1 MTTALA
7 TNNNTAVFAPIDF
20 DANILAGQV
29 GQSSIDMYAR
39 DLAEYTNPSEPDKP
53 GWCDRAGFN
62 PLAPATFA
70 RYRAYLASDT
80 TLSKKT
86 GKPFSPNTVN
96 RMLTSVRSVMIS
108 AAEQGFIDRETADGF
123 RDLKGVKTAA
133 LRDRM
138 KPNNGR
144 HRIEPEDMRCIL
156 DKPDTSKLSGKR
168 DAALLATLQSSGL
181 RVSEL
186 VNLQVGNL
194 VTTKGKRGQVAYL
207 LTGIMGK
214 GQSEPRDAHLS
225 GEAYAKIMTWLDAR
239 PVMSVFIFTAMN
251 DGTAGNVTAPT
262 TEPMTTV
269 GAWKLIQRYAK
280 RCGLDHIS
288 VHDFR
293 RFVGTQ
299 VVFNTGDIR
308 KAQKALGH
316 KDINTTAR
324 HYVLDSLEPGLTDNL
339 C

>member
-1 MTTALA
+1 MTAL
-7 TNNNTAVFAPIDF
+7 TTTTTTAVFAPIDF
-20 DANILAGQV
+20 DASILAGQV

-39 DLAEYTNPSEPDKP
+39 DFAEYHNATGT
-53 GWCDRAGFN
+53 GWADRAGFN

-214 GQSEPRDAHLS
+214 GQSEPRDAHIS
-225 GEAYAKIMTWLDAR
+225 SEAYAKIMTWLDAR
-239 PVMSVFIFTAMN
+239 PVMSQYIFTAMN

-299 VVFNTGDIR
+299 LAADDIR

>member
-1 MTTALA
+1 MTTALTTNA
-7 TNNNTAVFAPIDF
+7 TPTAFASIGF
-20 DANILAGQV
+20 DASILAGQV

-39 DLAEYTNPSEPDKP
+39 DFAEYHNADGT
-53 GWCDRAGFN
+53 GWCDREGYN

-70 RYRAYLASDT
+70 RFRAHLASET
-80 TLSKKT
+80 TLSKKPPH
-86 GKPFSPNTVN
+86 KPYSPNTIN
-96 RMLTSVRSVMIS
+96 RMLTSIRSVMLA

-123 RDLKGVKTAA
+123 RDLKGVKPAA

-138 KPNNGR
+138 KPANGR
-144 HRIEPEDMRCIL
+144 HRIEPDDMRCIL
-156 DKPDTSKLSGKR
+156 DKPDTTKLVGLR

-186 VNLQVGNL
+186 VSLTVGNL
-194 VTTKGKRGQVAYL
+194 TTTKGKRGQVAYL

-214 GQSEPRDAHLS
+214 GQSEPRDAYIS
-225 GEAYAKIMTWLDAR
+225 VEAYNRIMAWLNAR
-239 PVMSVFIFTAMN
+239 PVMSQYIFTGIN
-251 DGTAGNVTAPT
+251 DGLHGNVIAPT
-262 TEPMTTV
+262 AEPISAV
-269 GAWKLIQRYAK
+269 SAWKLVQRYAK
-280 RCGLDHIS
+280 RCGLTHIS
-288 VHDFR
+288 THDFR

-299 VVFNTGDIR
+299 LAADDIR

>member
-39 DLAEYTNPSEPDKP
+39 DFAEYHNATGT
-53 GWCDRAGFN
+53 GWADLAGFN

-70 RYRAYLASDT
+70 RYRAYLASDA

-96 RMLTSVRSVMIS
+96 RMLTSVRSVMIA

-324 HYVLDSLEPGLTDNL
+324 HYVLDSLEAGLTDDL

>member
-86 GKPFSPNTVN
+86 GRPFSPNTVN

>member
-1 MTTALA
+1 MTTALT
-7 TNNNTAVFAPIDF
+7 TNTTTAVFAPIDF

-39 DLAEYTNPSEPDKP
+39 DFAKYHNADGT
-53 GWCDRAGFN
+53 GWADRAGFN
-62 PLAPATFA
+62 PLSPATFA

-80 TLSKKT
+80 TLSE
-86 GKPFSPNTVN
+86 KPPYKPYSPNTVN
-96 RMLTSVRSVMIS
+96 RMLTSVRSVMTA

-144 HRIEPEDMRCIL
+144 HRIEPEDMRCL
-156 DKPDTSKLSGKR
+156 LNKPDTTKLSGKR

-186 VNLQVGNL
+186 VGLTVGNIT
-194 VTTKGKRGQVAYL
+194 TTKAKRGTTAYL

-214 GQSEPRDAHLS
+214 GQSEPRDAYLS
-225 GEAYAKIMTWLDAR
+225 VEAYNRIMTWLDAR
-239 PVMSVFIFTAMN
+239 PVMSQYLFTAMN
-251 DGTAGNVTAPT
+251 DGTAGNVTEPT

-280 RCGLDHIS
+280 RCGLEHIS

-299 VVFNTGDIR
+299 LAADDIR

-324 HYVLDSLEPGLTDNL
+324 HYVLDSLEPGLTDDL

>member
-144 HRIEPEDMRCIL
+144 HRIEPSDMRCIL
-156 DKPDTSKLSGKR
+156 DKPDTTKLSGKR

-214 GQSEPRDAHLS
+214 GQSEPRDAHIS
-225 GEAYAKIMTWLDAR
+225 SEAYAKIMTWLDAR
-239 PVMSVFIFTAMN
+239 PVMSMFIFTAMN

-280 RCGLDHIS
+280 RCGLEHIS

-299 VVFNTGDIR
+299 LAADDIR

-324 HYVLDSLEPGLTDNL
+324 HYVLDSLEPGLTDDL